1 MTWALQGIPSCRGFR
16 ADQHPSPNCG
26 ASHSGKG
33 TTLSSEDQKRHV
45 LKSQDGYQWSQTSWA
60 SQCICEF
67 ACLWHPKC
75 GCSIS
80 CGKGTSI
87 CIFKNLKQRPSYL
100 LFGWIEAAF
109 CLVWVSKSG
118 WKVKGPLLLPLSVWS
133 FFMGKGLREGP
144 LQAGPLSPQCNTIK
158 FLFAQLS
165 GFN

>member
-1 MTWALQGIPSCRGFR
+1 MTCALQGIPSCRGFR
-16 ADQHPSPNCG
+16 ADQHPPPNCG

-87 CIFKNLKQRPSYL
+87 CIYKNLKQRPSYL

-109 CLVWVSKSG
+109 CLVWVSDAARVAGMSRDLFSCLCLSDPVSWARVWERG
-118 WKVKGPLLLPLSVWS
+118 HYRLVHFPHSVTPSSFWLPS
-133 FFMGKGLREGP
+133 
-144 LQAGPLSPQCNTIK
+144 
-158 FLFAQLS
+158 
-165 GFN
+165 